1 MTFDTHPD
9 FAEYISG
16 SPFNCV
22 GPVLEDTSTSSQ
34 LFRFNSEINSLKL
47 KGWTFDH
54 IHEIVDHPSAEL
66 PPKYN
71 GLFAKFAAISKKTKK
86 SESYIDDPDLLDPT
100 DNDQSLFQ
108 NELQYTPG
116 SNPYRPISPIEAM
129 DQNPSYRP
137 FQTGS
142 SPADQCR
149 RIKRELRSVLQR
161 RRGWMSQAWEDW
173 DKEFQRKVSNIRHGD
188 WDYWD
193 QEFKREESNIR
204 NEWDLR
210 YANDASQPHEVL
222 LQRLRNKSED
232 AEIPPRSWSA
242 RLNFGLYHYRKDL
255 STCPVNFMRYTDAAM
270 GRSAVFITY
279 EGFVGIAPTSTSE
292 DDVIVILSG
301 STMPVV
307 LRRLDDHYTFQ
318 GLAYVLGIM

>member
-54 IHEIVDHPSAEL
+54 IHETVDHPSAEL